1 VRGQLTSKTDGDNI
15 LKPAQTARS
24 ARATHAPIARPTA
37 IAAATLCGLAA
48 LHAGQAHAQAAAAP
62 SAPASASPTAQ
73 QSQSITTV
81 IVTAQKREQALIDVP
96 ASVTAINA
104 ARLTE
109 GGLTRLED
117 YVAEVPGMSITAL
130 TRGYTSVVLRGISTG
145 IGQATPSTAFY
156 IDEAPVG
163 SITAYATGSVLT
175 PDLDPS
181 DLRRIE
187 VLKGPQGTQ
196 YGAGAVGGL
205 VRYVTIQP
213 DSHTFSGSIS
223 AGANKVTDGGTGTEG
238 RASLNIPLV
247 ADKLALRV
255 SVLDRKDAGYIDNPQ
270 LGSKDDNEATTR
282 GGRVALGWSIDPDW
296 SLNVSA
302 LTQHFKSG
310 GIGMEDVLTSSF
322 TPVTG
327 NLTHSHVL
335 PENDAITLNLYNGT
349 LKGRAGDFDI
359 VSSTTYQNLSVATNV
374 DLTPQLGAAL
384 PGFALPEK
392 QTISTKRVSEELRAR
407 TSAFDDKLEYE
418 AGLFYTHEDST
429 NTLPPLYPIMQ
440 ATGEPF
446 TALGPL
452 FDAMLGTRYDQYSVF
467 GNATWSVTPT
477 FDLLGGIRYAHSTQ
491 DYRQDYE
498 KSLLVGTPALLN
510 QKADSSKTTFLLSAK
525 WKPTADTAMYANVAT
540 GYRDGGPSALPPG
553 IVDGGRQVFSP
564 DSVTSFELGFKS
576 GFGGKLMSLEAAIFD
591 TEWKNVQAQTSAV
604 ADGVTYQYLTNG
616 GKARSTGAEATFL
629 LFPVQDLT
637 LRATAAYTDS
647 HLTEDAAALGGL
659 DGDKMPFVPR
669 WTGSLAADYRFAIAG
684 HPSWIGGSYNY
695 VGKRISNFTNQALGK
710 FPLDVPSYTTFD
722 LNAGIEIAR
731 VKLSIYGKNLGNSK
745 GINYV
750 NNVAPPVAG
759 YTFNAGIIQPRTI
772 GADVSYSF

>member
-1 VRGQLTSKTDGDNI
+1 MKT
-15 LKPAQTARS
+15 AQTAR
-24 ARATHAPIARPTA
+24 ATRATPAPIARPTA
-37 IAAATLCGLAA
+37 LAAAILCAAIA
-48 LHAGQAHAQAAAAP
+48 LHASQAHAQAAAAAP
-62 SAPASASPTAQ
+62 AAAAPASAAAPSQ
-73 QSQSITTV
+73 QPSQAITEV

-96 ASVTAINA
+96 ASVTAISA
-104 ARLTE
+104 SRLTE
-109 GGLTRLED
+109 GGLDRLED

-145 IGQATPSTAFY
+145 ISQATPSTAFY
-156 IDEAPVG
+156 VDEAPVG
-163 SITAYATGSVLT
+163 SITAYATGGVLT
-175 PDLDPS
+175 PDLDPA

-223 AGANKVTDGGTGTEG
+223 AGANKVTDGGTGSEG

-255 SVLDRKDAGYIDNPQ
+255 SVLDRTDAGYIDNPE
-270 LGSKDDNEATTR
+270 LHTKDDNKATTR
-282 GGRVALGWSIDPDW
+282 GGRAALGWAISNDW
-296 SLNVSA
+296 SLNLSA
-302 LTQHFKSG
+302 MTQHFKSG
-310 GIGMEDVLTSSF
+310 GIGMEDVQTASF

-327 NLTHSHVL
+327 QLTHSHVL
-335 PENDAITLNLYNGT
+335 PENDIITLDVYNGT

-359 VSSTTYQNLSVATNV
+359 VASTTYQDLAVQTHV

-384 PGFALPEK
+384 PGFALPEL
-392 QTISTKRVSEELRAR
+392 QTISTKRLSQEVRAR

-429 NTLPPLYPIMQ
+429 NRLPPLYPIME
-440 ATGEPF
+440 ATGAPF
-446 TALGPL
+446 TAGGPL
-452 FDAMLGTRYDQYSVF
+452 FNAMLGTKYDQYSVF
-467 GNATWSVTPT
+467 GNATWSVSPT
-477 FDLLGGIRYAHSTQ
+477 FDLLGGLRFAHSSQ
-491 DYRQDYE
+491 EYHQDYE
-498 KSLLVGTPALLN
+498 TSLLVKTPALIN
-510 QKADSSKTTFLLSAK
+510 QPADNSKTTFLLSAK

-553 IVDGGRQVFSP
+553 IVDGGKPTFAP

-604 ADGVTYQYLTNG
+604 KDGATYQYLTNG
-616 GKARSTGAEATFL
+616 GKAQSSGAEATFM

-637 LRATAAYTDS
+637 LRATGAYTDS
-647 HLTEDAAALGGL
+647 HLTEDAPALGGL
-659 DGDKMPFVPR
+659 NGDTMPFVPH
-669 WTGSLAADYRFAIAG
+669 WTGSLAADYRFALAG
-684 HPSWIGGSYNY
+684 HPAWIGGSYNY
-695 VGKRISNFTNQALGK
+695 IGKRISNFTNTKLGK
-710 FPLDVPSYTTFD
+710 YPLDVPSYTTFD
-722 LNAGIEIAR
+722 LNAGVEIAK

-745 GINYV
+745 GINYL
-750 NNVAPPVAG
+750 NNVAPAVEG

-772 GADVSYSF
+772 GADLSYSF